1 MKAYVPSFLSSEV
14 TLDSNIEPRYARTLC
29 DYQCDDLIY
38 LSFEKDMSLL
48 IYEEV
53 SSNIFKA
60 KDFTNRIGFV
70 FGEHFEF
77 NKSIIKPFFYCVNQF
92 LNLFYNFK

>member
-1 MKAYVPSFLSSEV
+1 
-14 TLDSNIEPRYARTLC
+14 
-29 DYQCDDLIY
+29 
-38 LSFEKDMSLL
+38 MSLL